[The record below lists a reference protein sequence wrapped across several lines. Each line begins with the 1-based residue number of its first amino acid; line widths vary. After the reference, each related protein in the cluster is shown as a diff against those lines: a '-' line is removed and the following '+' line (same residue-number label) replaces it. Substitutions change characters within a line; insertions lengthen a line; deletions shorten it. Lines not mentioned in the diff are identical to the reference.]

1 MNRVE
6 NKRVSYLKD
15 PQLNDLMKIR
25 DEFNEFV
32 KNQHLITML
41 QSMGIKYWTNKIL
54 FLFVFNSTDHLHNLI
69 NNIFVLLKQFFPYT

>member
-41 QSMGIKYWTNKIL
+41 QSMGIKY
-54 FLFVFNSTDHLHNLI
+54 
-69 NNIFVLLKQFFPYT
+69 